1 MLAGMKIGEGIL
13 RYCPVVE
20 LMNKYKNDVDEN
32 EEEVIINPS

>member
-20 LMNKYKNDVDEN
+20 LMNNYKNDVDEK